1 MTLRLV
7 FIVAALALLIRA
19 NSLTH
24 RISQLYPP
32 NFPKQMANPIIIAIP
47 SADSCENVA
56 ALQELDAVETSS
68 SERSTSDGSWSYQ
81 LLDED
86 DIVSHLASKANEIRN
101 DTSASITFQ
110 PLSDDDN
117 QDRRVMEEWTIADRT
132 WFFDCVLD
140 GMYGQH
146 FFPSIN

>member
-1 MTLRLV
+1 
-7 FIVAALALLIRA
+7 
-19 NSLTH
+19 
-24 RISQLYPP
+24 
-32 NFPKQMANPIIIAIP
+32 MANPIIIAIP